1 VASGVHY
8 RFATRPKGKVQGR
21 RNPDSGLL
29 LIGGALD
36 HPSPFCQWVIE

>member
-29 LIGGALD
+29 LIGGLWTI
-36 HPSPFCQWVIE
+36 PLPFVSG